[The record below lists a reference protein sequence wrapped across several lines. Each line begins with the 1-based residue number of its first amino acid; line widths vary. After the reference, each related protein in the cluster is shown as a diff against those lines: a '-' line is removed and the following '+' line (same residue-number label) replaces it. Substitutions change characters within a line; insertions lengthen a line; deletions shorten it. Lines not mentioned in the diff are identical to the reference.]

1 LTLSR
6 AELWLAGNDSIRMT
20 RILGSDSA
28 AAFGAW
34 SPLIQTVSLAAK
46 PASRKSLQMQSHAQ
60 KSELLTVAE
69 LAREWKQNPATIYR
83 KIQTGEIPA
92 IRLGNGTSA
101 LRIPRAELEA
111 QILSPSGPKAA

>member
-6 AELWLAGNDSIRMT
+6 AELWLAGNDSSRTT

-34 SPLIQTVSLAAK
+34 SPLIQSVSL
-46 PASRKSLQMQSHAQ
+46 Q
-60 KSELLTVAE
+60 E

-111 QILSPSGPKAA
+111 QILSPLGPKAA